1 MRTANRLGLEMI
13 QNAITVRRRVV
24 IETEFGPAEFV
35 SFSDLGDGKEHIA
48 LVYGQISGQ
57 ISGQMSP
64 DKVPLIRVHSECL
77 TGDVFSSARCDCG
90 EQLKEAQ
97 AKISRLGGILLYLR
111 QEGRGIGLYNKLD
124 AYALQDQGH
133 DTFEANLLLGLPED
147 MRDYTV
153 ATKML
158 QALGVNAVSVLTN
171 NPDKAAQLRSGG
183 IEVREI
189 VRTNVHLKN
198 VNRGY
203 LAAKAL
209 KGGHTIDLV
218 KLSFKE
224 GEAELGAVDLGG
236 ERA

>member
-1 MRTANRLGLEMI
+1 MRTANRPVLEMLKNTTSI
-13 QNAITVRRRVV
+13 RRRVV
-24 IETEFGPAEFV
+24 IDTEFGPAEFV

-48 LVYGQISGQ
+48 LVYGELSA
-57 ISGQMSP
+57 S
-64 DKVPLIRVHSECL
+64 KVPLIRVHSECL

-97 AKISRLGGILLYLR
+97 SKISRLGGILLYLR

-153 ATKML
+153 ATRML

-183 IEVREI
+183 IEVRDI

-198 VNRGY
+198 GNRGY

-209 KGGHTIDLV
+209 KGGHTIDLLKLREVVADVVLGEGV
-218 KLSFKE
+218 K
-224 GEAELGAVDLGG
+224 A
-236 ERA
+236 